1 MVNDNDYNGDPY
13 LKITN
18 LLLGAIVNSKDLLT
32 YEGKV
37 FMLILFKTVGFQKE
51 KDWLNWRQIKNYTGI
66 KHKSHISRT
75 IKKLIKQKLIKKNG
89 KYFKINQDFE
99 KWLSLD
105 NKNIGIIKEFYQYK
119 KLPNMVTIDNKDNK
133 KLPNIVTI
141 DNKDNKKLP
150 NMVPKVTKYGN
161 SKLPNMVTPST
172 DNIITDKINTDYD
185 PIIDI
190 FNYWNK
196 KEIIIHRK
204 LDQATSSSINA
215 KLKDYSI
222 DEIRDAI
229 NYYSTILKDD
239 DYRWDYAW
247 TLKEFM
253 QKGFE
258 KFKDWDIAYKNNYIG
273 KDKK

>member
-1 MVNDNDYNGDPY
+1 MVKKGNDFNGDPY

-32 YEGKV
+32 YEGKI
-37 FMLILFKTVGFQKE
+37 FMVILFKTVGFQKE
-51 KDWLNWRQIKNYTGI
+51 KDWLTWRQIKNYTGI

-75 IKKLIKQKLIKKNG
+75 IKKLIKQKLIEKNK

-105 NKNIGIIKEFYQYK
+105 NENIRIIKEFYKYK
-119 KLPNMVTIDNKDNK
+119 KLPNMVTNN
-133 KLPNIVTI
+133 
-141 DNKDNKKLP
+141 NKKLP
-150 NMVPKVTKYGN
+150 NMVTKVTKYGN
-161 SKLPNMVTPST
+161 SKLPNMVHPST

-204 LDQATSSSINA
+204 LDQATASSIKA

-222 DEIRDAI
+222 NEIKDAI
-229 NYYSTILKDD
+229 QYYSIILKDD
-239 DYRWDYAW
+239 DYRWTHAW

-258 KFKDWDIAYKNNYIG
+258 KFKDWDIAYKNNYMG

>member
-1 MVNDNDYNGDPY
+1 MVKKGNDFNSDPY

-51 KDWLNWRQIKNYTGI
+51 KDWLTWRQIKNYTGI
-66 KHKSHISRT
+66 NHKPNIYRA
-75 IKKLIKQKLIKKNG
+75 IKKLKDKNMIIKNG
-89 KYFKINQDFE
+89 KYFKVNQNFE

-105 NKNIGIIKEFYQYK
+105 NENIELIKESYQYK
-119 KLPNMVTIDNKDNK
+119 KVSNMIPIDNKDNK
-133 KLPNIVTI
+133 KVS
-141 DNKDNKKLP
+141 
-150 NMVPKVTKYGN
+150 NMIPEGIKSDTQKV
-161 SKLPNMVTPST
+161 SNMIPPST

-185 PIIDI
+185 PIIII
-190 FNYWNK
+190 FNYWNE
-196 KEIIIHRK
+196 KEIIIHKK
-204 LDQATSSSINA
+204 LDKATSSSINA
-215 KLKDYSI
+215 RLKDNSI
-222 DEIRDAI
+222 DEIRDSI
-229 NYYSTILKDD
+229 NYYSIILKDD

-258 KFKDWDIAYKNNYIG
+258 KFKDWDIAYKNYYIRKEKYNG
-273 KDKK
+273 YHA